1 MKKKQEEPTMA
12 DVTFEQALDRL
23 ESLVDQLERGEL
35 PLEASLQAF
44 EEGMKLSRLCS
55 RQLEEAEK
63 RVRVL
68 SEGAG
73 GEAVLEDFE
82 GDPGSDPDV

>member
-1 MKKKQEEPTMA
+1 MA
-12 DVTFEQALDRL
+12 EVTFEQALDRL

-55 RQLEEAEK
+55 RRLEEAEK